1 MAGTCVPTMVMI
13 VPLIVVIELRIA
25 LVIAAPIEQAA
36 ILPMALVPAAFGL
49 WNMLY
54 VKLHGK
60 HPDWK
65 IGVHGALLPL
75 MLVPLV
81 GVCLVGLGLLRV
93 IQGGVLWFEQIAI
106 PYSFLV
112 PWLALVMAVYY
123 LVWRYLVNWLNGV
136 LFDV

>member
-1 MAGTCVPTMVMI
+1 
-13 VPLIVVIELRIA
+13 
-25 LVIAAPIEQAA
+25 
-36 ILPMALVPAAFGL
+36 
-49 WNMLY
+49 
-54 VKLHGK
+54 
-60 HPDWK
+60 
-65 IGVHGALLPL
+65 

-93 IQGGVLWFEQIAI
+93 IQGGLLWFEQIAI